1 MCEVGHIITLV
12 WALSSICELRLITW
26 AATYTK
32 CLKVISSW
40 LALIRLMDII
50 KQNLE
55 GALGCFQGGWGWG
68 RSLLP
73 RYLPRMDHLGR
84 GVLRCGS
91 PYHLRPEH

>member
-1 MCEVGHIITLV
+1 MCEAGHVITLV

-32 CLKVISSW
+32 CFKVINSR

-55 GALGCFQGGWGWG
+55 EALCCFQGGWG
-68 RSLLP
+68 
-73 RYLPRMDHLGR
+73 LGR
-84 GVLRCGS
+84 
-91 PYHLRPEH
+91 